1 MPAPSPPASSPP
13 PTPPKQRK
21 RKPDPFRELAST
33 PLPSPLASPG
43 SPESF
48 ASQGKDDESAL
59 RKAQSQAPSADLRHH
74 QLVLTPFLFAS
85 FIISLFLVDRRSR
98 AYRLAEHPAPRGSSW
113 LTYFSPWQWLDPQP
127 YPYQN
132 PTNSTW
138 QDANAGK
145 AQGSDGGISGVNGQA
160 DLDRGKRADKQWFIG
175 KKHRK
180 VARLEF
186 MEAFEMRG
194 RIMLALGVAWTL
206 GILALLWSARR
217 LVQVLW

>member
-48 ASQGKDDESAL
+48 ASQSKDDESAL
-59 RKAQSQAPSADLRHH
+59 RK
-74 QLVLTPFLFAS
+74 
-85 FIISLFLVDRRSR
+85 
-98 AYRLAEHPAPRGSSW
+98 
-113 LTYFSPWQWLDPQP
+113 WLDPQP

-145 AQGSDGGISGVNGQA
+145 AQGSDGGIPGFNGQA
-160 DLDRGKRADKQWFIG
+160 DLDRGKRADKRWFIG